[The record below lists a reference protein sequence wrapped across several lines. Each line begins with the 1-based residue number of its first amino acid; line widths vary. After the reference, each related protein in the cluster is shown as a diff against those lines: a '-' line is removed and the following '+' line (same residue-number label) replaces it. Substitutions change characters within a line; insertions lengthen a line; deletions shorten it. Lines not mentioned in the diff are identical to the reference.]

1 MLRRGCEEDDNWS
14 TALQALQIWALG
26 LRVTAV
32 GEVPGNQGCIAF
44 LKTDNEW
51 VDVGNINAF
60 KIIPRK
66 VTGARSSIMDITAG
80 TDISRIPHFCLFSE
94 SEFLSPTSGAFGD
107 LIWDPGL
114 ACTSENGLVKGC
126 VRSESSMIGIHY
138 WRLQLSRFPVLLPN
152 LRDWHV
158 KRDQATVFE
167 FYFFAVAALISARN
181 TRKIVHWSH
190 IAPYHSSIALL

>member
-1 MLRRGCEEDDNWS
+1 MLRQGCEEDDNWS
-14 TALQALQIWALG
+14 TALQAVQIWALG

-32 GEVPGNQGCIAF
+32 GE
-44 LKTDNEW
+44 TDNEW

-94 SEFLSPTSGAFGD
+94 SEFLSPISGAFGD

-126 VRSESSMIGIHY
+126 VRSESSTIGIHY
-138 WRLQLSRFPVLLPN
+138 WCGQCHALWMRNAFSGRAFPLP
-152 LRDWHV
+152 
-158 KRDQATVFE
+158 F
-167 FYFFAVAALISARN
+167 
-181 TRKIVHWSH
+181 
-190 IAPYHSSIALL
+190 